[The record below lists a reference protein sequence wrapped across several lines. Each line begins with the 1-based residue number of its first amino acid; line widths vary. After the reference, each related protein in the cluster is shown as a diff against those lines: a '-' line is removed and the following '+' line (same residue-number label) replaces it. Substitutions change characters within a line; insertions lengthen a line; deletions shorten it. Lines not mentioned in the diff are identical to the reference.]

1 MFPFFDE
8 AQAICWKI
16 SFTHPSEKGA
26 FLRAAGARSYVDYGE
41 LKPSQQAL
49 TALFPQPSLCTHG
62 RYRPSLPPSP
72 LPPGT
77 RSPLIVGGM
86 SDRGR

>member
-41 LKPSQQAL
+41 LKPVSISCLLSVAL
-49 TALFPQPSLCTHG
+49 HPTPTGGIHVGSLKI
-62 RYRPSLPPSP
+62 L
-72 LPPGT
+72 
-77 RSPLIVGGM
+77 
-86 SDRGR
+86 

>member
-49 TALFPQPSLCTHG
+49 TALFPQPSLL
-62 RYRPSLPPSP
+62 YAWPVPPEPSSFSIAT
-72 LPPGT
+72 GY
-77 RSPLIVGGM
+77 
-86 SDRGR
+86 